1 MVMTQTERIAVAL
14 LGWAPVETPYVLT
27 RGYKQRGG
35 KVSNVCQANGHGD
48 GDWPDFATLDGCR
61 LFEDALMSRA
71 LLHRYLLEIL
81 RPEAARFKSLGAEN
95 DQQSVPQKIMM
106 AALVCLVAT
115 CEQRVAACIRVLD
128 EAGL

>member
-1 MVMTQTERIAVAL
+1 MVTQTERIAVAL

-27 RGYKQRGG
+27 RGYKQRDG
-35 KVSNVCQANGHGD
+35 KVSNVCQANGYGHGD
-48 GDWPDFATLDGCR
+48 GDWPDFDTLDGCR

-71 LLHRYLLEIL
+71 LLHRYVLEIL
-81 RPEAARFKSLGAEN
+81 DDQQLVVPRKIIRAAR
-95 DQQSVPQKIMM
+95 
-106 AALVCLVAT
+106 VCLRAT

>member
-1 MVMTQTERIAVAL
+1 MTQTERIAVAL

-27 RGYKQRGG
+27 RGYKQRDG
-35 KVSNVCQANGHGD
+35 KVSNVCQANGYGHGD
-48 GDWPDFATLDGCR
+48 GDWPDFDTLDGCR

-81 RPEAARFKSLGAEN
+81 RPEAEVFKSLGFD
-95 DQQSVPQKIMM
+95 DQQLVHRKIMM
-106 AALVCLVAT
+106 VALVCLVAT

-128 EAGL
+128 EEGL

>member
-71 LLHRYLLEIL
+71 LLNRYVVEIL
-81 RPEAARFKSLGAEN
+81 RPEVTVFQSVRVDDVPRKIIRAAR
-95 DQQSVPQKIMM
+95 
-106 AALVCLVAT
+106 VCLRAT

>member
-71 LLHRYLLEIL
+71 LLNRYVVEIL
-81 RPEAARFKSLGAEN
+81 RPEVTVF
-95 DQQSVPQKIMM
+95 QSGRVDDVPRKIIKASMM
-106 AALVCLVAT
+106 CLRAT

-128 EAGL
+128 GAGL